1 MDDRTAGELLSRP
14 MTRREAV
21 ATAFALGAALAW
33 PLRGERRSLG
43 TWRECRDCFPQG
55 VASGDPSADGVILW
69 TRRPPTKEGSASR
82 LLVEIAADEQ
92 FRNVVSTSH
101 ATVSAA
107 TDWTCRVLVA
117 GLGPAR
123 EYWYRFTDERGFG
136 SRVGRTLTTPAPSDR
151 RPVQF
156 AFVSCQNVQLGACNA
171 YRRMIWEDEHR
182 APADRLMFVLHLGD
196 FVYEIVWYPEDR
208 PQGYYARHIR
218 DIVRYA
224 HGEQHSDF
232 HVPTTVDDYRA
243 LYRAYLLDPDLQD
256 ARARWPFVPV
266 PDNHEFSWKGWQSQ
280 ESFGATLPAQTRKV
294 AANQAWFEYQP
305 ARVVRP
311 GAPNVD
317 EFHAP
322 PVTDAPLRQLDEQG
336 LGVDPDNLAAVRS
349 LRVYRSLRLG
359 ANAEMILTDNRSF
372 RSEPLT
378 TRAEA
383 APFRPTSFPG
393 VVSEDVTAVLDAG
406 AAAPNASPPATIRFN
421 GVDVPNPRRTA
432 PPLSTLGAAQ
442 KEWFLDRLRAAT
454 TPWKLWGNSVAM
466 LDWRT
471 DFQNLPD
478 DVGTHWPTSGYA
490 LFGDDDWSGY
500 RHERAE
506 IFDFVERNG
515 ITGLATVCGDRH
527 AFLAG
532 VLSST
537 LPPHRFHPIAAEFVT
552 GSISAPGL
560 FEAMEFGLPRD
571 HPLRAVYVY
580 QPPGGAAAEPAINLS
595 MMHGVRSSLELQRT
609 NDLRQALA
617 ASNPDVAPHLS
628 FADTGGHGYAVV
640 RVAPEDLA
648 VEFVCI
654 PRPIERSASADG
666 GPLAYRVSHRVRL
679 WGAGETPKVVRASQD
694 GALPLVL

>member
-1 MDDRTAGELLSRP
+1 MDDRMVGDPLSRP

-21 ATAFALGAALAW
+21 ATAFTLGASLAW
-33 PLRGERRSLG
+33 PFRGERRPLG
-43 TWRECRDCFPQG
+43 AWRECRDCYPQG

-69 TRRPPTKEGSASR
+69 TRRPPTNEGSASR
-82 LLVEIAADEQ
+82 LLVEIASDDG
-92 FRNVVSTSH
+92 FRDVVSTTH
-101 ATVSAA
+101 ANVSAA

-117 GLGPAR
+117 GLAPAR
-123 EYWYRFTDERGFG
+123 EYWYRFTDEHGFG
-136 SRVGRTLTTPAPSDR
+136 SRVGRTLTTPAPTDA
-151 RPVQF
+151 RPLQF
-156 AFVSCQNVQLGACNA
+156 AFVSCQNLQLGACNA

-182 APADRLMFVLHLGD
+182 APADRLTFVLHLGD

-208 PQGYYARHIR
+208 PQGYYARRIR

-280 ESFGATLPAQTRKV
+280 ESFGATVPGETRKV

-317 EFHAP
+317 EFRAP
-322 PVTDAPLRQLDEQG
+322 RVADAPLRQFDEQG
-336 LGVDPDNLAAVRS
+336 LGIDPGNLAAIRS

-359 ANAEMILTDNRSF
+359 ANAELVLTDNRSF

-393 VVSEDVTAVLDAG
+393 VVSEDVTEVLDAG
-406 AAAPNASPPATIRFN
+406 AAAPNASAPATIRFG

-432 PPLSTLGAAQ
+432 PPLSMLGATQ
-442 KEWFLDRLRAAT
+442 KAWFLDRLRAAR

-471 DFQNLPD
+471 DFQNLPE
-478 DVGTHWPTSGYA
+478 DVPARWPTTGFA

-532 VLSST
+532 VVSAT
-537 LPPHRFHPIAAEFVT
+537 LPPRRFHPVAAEFVT

-571 HPLRAVYVY
+571 HPLRAVYVH
-580 QPPGGAAAEPAINLS
+580 QPPSAAAAEPAINLS

-609 NDLRQALA
+609 HDIRRALA
-617 ASNPDVAPHLS
+617 ASNPEVAPHLS

-640 RVAPEDLA
+640 RVAPEDLT

-679 WGAGETPKVVRASQD
+679 WGAGETPKVVRTSQE

>member
-1 MDDRTAGELLSRP
+1 MASI
-14 MTRREAV
+14 TRRQAIKS
-21 ATAFALGAALAW
+21 AAALGAALAW
-33 PLRGERRSLG
+33 PSLLTGAAKIAWTERRDLY
-43 TWRECRDCFPQG
+43 PQG
-55 VASGDPSADGVILW
+55 VASGDPRPDSVLLW
-69 TRRPPTKEGSASR
+69 TRRPPGPEGTGGTAKTLHLEVAEDPAFR
-82 LLVEIAADEQ
+82 HVVARAEAALSPE
-92 FRNVVSTSH
+92 
-101 ATVSAA
+101 A
-107 TDWTCRVLVA
+107 DWTCRVLAA
-117 GLGPAR
+117 GLQPR
-123 EYWYRFTDERGFG
+123 RVYWYRFTDEHGFG
-136 SRVGRTLTTPAPSDR
+136 SRVGRTVTTPAPTDG

-156 AFVSCQNVQLGACNA
+156 AFVSCQNNQLGACNA
-171 YRRMIWEDEHR
+171 YRRMIWEDERR
-182 APADRLMFVLHLGD
+182 APADRLTFVLHLGD

-208 PQGYYARHIR
+208 PRGYYARRIR

-317 EFHAP
+317 AFRAP
-322 PVTDAPLRQLDEQG
+322 QVTDAPLHQFDEQG
-336 LGVDPDNLAAVRS
+336 LGIDLDNLAAIRS
-349 LRVYRSLRLG
+349 LRVYRTLRLG
-359 ANAEMILTDNRSF
+359 ANAELVITDNRSF

-383 APFRPTSFPG
+383 VPFRPTSFPG
-393 VVSEDVTAVLDAG
+393 VVSEDVTEVLDAG
-406 AAAPNASPPATIRFN
+406 AAEPNAPPAIHFG
-421 GVDVPNPRRTA
+421 GVDVANPRRTS
-432 PPLSTLGAAQ
+432 PPLSMLGATQ
-442 KEWFLDRLRAAT
+442 KAWFLDRLRSAS

-478 DVGTHWPTSGYA
+478 DVAARWPTSGYA

-537 LPPHRFHPIAAEFVT
+537 LPPRRFHPIAAEFVT

-560 FEAMEFGLPRD
+560 FEAMEFGLPKD
-571 HPLRAVYVY
+571 HPLRAVYVHE
-580 QPPGGAAAEPAINLS
+580 PAGGAAAEPAINLS

-609 NDLRQALA
+609 HDFRQALS
-617 ASNPDVAPHLS
+617 ASNPEVAPHLS

-640 RVAPEDLA
+640 RAAPEDLT

-654 PRPIERSASADG
+654 PRPIERSTSADG

-679 WGAGETPKVVRASQD
+679 WGPGETPTVVRASQE
-694 GALPLVL
+694 GVLPLVP

>member
-1 MDDRTAGELLSRP
+1 MDDRTDGELLSRP

-43 TWRECRDCFPQG
+43 TWRECRDCYPQG

-69 TRRPPTKEGSASR
+69 TRRPPTTEGSASR

-92 FRNVVSTSH
+92 FRNVVSSSH

-336 LGVDPDNLAAVRS
+336 LGVDPDNLAAIRS

-406 AAAPNASPPATIRFN
+406 AAAPNASSPATIRFN

-432 PPLSTLGAAQ
+432 PPLSTLGAIQ

-478 DVGTHWPTSGYA
+478 DVGTHWPTTGYA

-560 FEAMEFGLPRD
+560 FEAMEFGLPRG

-609 NDLRQALA
+609 HDVRQALA

-640 RVAPEDLA
+640 RVAPEDLT

-666 GPLAYRVSHRVRL
+666 GPLAYRVRHRVRL
-679 WGAGETPKVVRASQD
+679 WGAGETPKVVRASRE
-694 GALPLVL
+694 GVLPLVL

>member
-21 ATAFALGAALAW
+21 ATAFALGAALGW
-33 PLRGERRSLG
+33 RLRGERRSLG
-43 TWRECRDCFPQG
+43 TWRECRDCYPQG

-171 YRRMIWEDEHR
+171 YRRMMWEDER
-182 APADRLMFVLHLGD
+182 RPPADRLMFVLHLGD

-349 LRVYRSLRLG
+349 LRVYRTLRLG

-406 AAAPNASPPATIRFN
+406 AAVPNASPPATIRFN

-478 DVGTHWPTSGYA
+478 DVGTHWPTTGYA

-537 LPPHRFHPIAAEFVT
+537 LPPHRFHPIGAEFVT

-609 NDLRQALA
+609 HDVRQALA

-640 RVAPEDLA
+640 RVAPEDLT

-666 GPLAYRVSHRVRL
+666 GPLAYRVRHRVRL
-679 WGAGETPKVVRASQD
+679 WGAGETPKVVSASRE
-694 GALPLVL
+694 GLLPLVL

>member
-1 MDDRTAGELLSRP
+1 MNDRTAGEVLSRP
-14 MTRREAV
+14 VTRREAV
-21 ATAFALGAALAW
+21 ATALALGASLAW
-33 PLRGERRSLG
+33 PIHRERRPLG
-43 TWRECRDCFPQG
+43 AWRECRDCYPQG
-55 VASGDPSADGVILW
+55 VASGDPTADGVILW
-69 TRRPPTKEGSASR
+69 TRRPPTNEGSASR
-82 LLVEIAADEQ
+82 LLLEIASDEQ
-92 FRNVVSTSH
+92 FRHVVSTAH
-101 ATVSAA
+101 ANVSAA

-117 GLGPAR
+117 GLPPAR
-123 EYWYRFTDERGFG
+123 EYWYRFTDEHGNG
-136 SRVGRTLTTPAPSDR
+136 SRVGRTLTTPTPSDR

-156 AFVSCQNVQLGACNA
+156 AFVSCQNNQLGACNA
-171 YRRMIWEDEHR
+171 YRRMIWEDERR
-182 APADRLMFVLHLGD
+182 APADRLSFVLHLGD
-196 FVYEIVWYPEDR
+196 FVYEVVWYPEDR
-208 PQGYYARHIR
+208 PQGYYARRIR

-224 HGEQHSDF
+224 HGEQHNDF

-280 ESFGATLPAQTRKV
+280 ESFGTTLPAETRKV

-311 GAPNVD
+311 GAPNAN
-317 EFHAP
+317 EFRAP
-322 PVTDAPLRQLDEQG
+322 RVTDAPLRQIDDHG
-336 LGVDPDNLAAVRS
+336 LGVDPDNLAAIRS
-349 LRVYRSLRLG
+349 LRVYRTLRLG

-383 APFRPTSFPG
+383 APFRPTAFPG
-393 VVSEDVTAVLDAG
+393 VVSEDVTETLDAG
-406 AAAPNASPPATIRFN
+406 AAVPNAPRTIRFG

-432 PPLSTLGAAQ
+432 QPLSMLAATQ
-442 KEWFLDRLRAAT
+442 KEWFLDQLRSAP
-454 TPWKLWGNSVAM
+454 TPWKLWGNSVAT

-478 DVGTHWPTSGYA
+478 DVAARWPTSGYA

-506 IFDFVERNG
+506 ILDFVERNG

-532 VLSST
+532 VVSAT
-537 LPPHRFHPIAAEFVT
+537 LPPRRFHPVGVEFVT

-571 HPLRAVYVY
+571 HLLRAAYVH

-609 NDLRQALA
+609 HDLRLA
-617 ASNPDVAPHLS
+617 VAATNAEVAPHLS

-640 RVAPEDLA
+640 RVAPDDLT

-654 PRPIERSASADG
+654 PRPIERSATADG

-679 WGAGETPKVVRASQD
+679 WAAGETPKVVRASQE
-694 GALPLVL
+694 GVLPLVV

>member
-1 MDDRTAGELLSRP
+1 
-14 MTRREAV
+14 
-21 ATAFALGAALAW
+21 
-33 PLRGERRSLG
+33 
-43 TWRECRDCFPQG
+43 
-55 VASGDPSADGVILW
+55 
-69 TRRPPTKEGSASR
+69 
-82 LLVEIAADEQ
+82 
-92 FRNVVSTSH
+92 
-101 ATVSAA
+101 
-107 TDWTCRVLVA
+107 
-117 GLGPAR
+117 
-123 EYWYRFTDERGFG
+123 
-136 SRVGRTLTTPAPSDR
+136 
-151 RPVQF
+151 
-156 AFVSCQNVQLGACNA
+156 
-171 YRRMIWEDEHR
+171 
-182 APADRLMFVLHLGD
+182 
-196 FVYEIVWYPEDR
+196 
-208 PQGYYARHIR
+208 
-218 DIVRYA
+218 
-224 HGEQHSDF
+224 
-232 HVPTTVDDYRA
+232 
-243 LYRAYLLDPDLQD
+243 
-256 ARARWPFVPV
+256 
-266 PDNHEFSWKGWQSQ
+266 
-280 ESFGATLPAQTRKV
+280 
-294 AANQAWFEYQP
+294 
-305 ARVVRP
+305 
-311 GAPNVD
+311 
-317 EFHAP
+317 
-322 PVTDAPLRQLDEQG
+322 
-336 LGVDPDNLAAVRS
+336 
-349 LRVYRSLRLG
+349 
-359 ANAEMILTDNRSF
+359 MILTDNRSF

-432 PPLSTLGAAQ
+432 PPLSTLGATQ

-478 DVGTHWPTSGYA
+478 DVGTHWPTTGYA

-609 NDLRQALA
+609 HDVRQALA

-640 RVAPEDLA
+640 RVAPEDLT

-666 GPLAYRVSHRVRL
+666 GPLAYRVRHRVRL
-679 WGAGETPKVVRASQD
+679 WGAGETPKVVRASRE
-694 GALPLVL
+694 GVLPLVL